1 MSHPVP
7 SARAIFAGMNGTT
20 PIFNER
26 IADYLYDS
34 NNPYEI
40 PNLLLEMQAGHVELP
55 LAAFG
60 SGKRY
65 KDGTVTLHFY
75 VDDYRFNSVWK
86 NPAKIQTSTLRAI
99 VEPNTSLFDTTPIAF
114 GLHQIYKKRW
124 IARFLQE
131 RGVYVYADL
140 NVSSKFYDYN
150 RMGIPDGYNAFAT
163 RGYSDRLKQL
173 EDELRIAQEISGF
186 DIPNMFVYGG
196 GAKVQDFCCKHS
208 LLYIYDYMTSK
219 KKYGKEV
226 R

>member
-1 MSHPVP
+1 
-7 SARAIFAGMNGTT
+7 MNGTT

-131 RGVYVYADL
+131 HGIAIYADL
-140 NVSSKFYDYN
+140 NVSAKFYEYN
-150 RMGIPDGYNAFAT
+150 CLGIPDGYNAFAT
-163 RGYSDRLKQL
+163 RGYRGKLEALKM
-173 EDELRIAQEISGF
+173 EHGIAQRISGC
-186 DIPNMFVYGG
+186 DIPNMIVYGG
-196 GAKVQDFCCKHS
+196 GHEIHEYCMKHS
-208 LLYIYDYMTSK
+208 LLYVTDFMTEK
-219 KKYGKEV
+219 GECDNG
-226 R
+226 